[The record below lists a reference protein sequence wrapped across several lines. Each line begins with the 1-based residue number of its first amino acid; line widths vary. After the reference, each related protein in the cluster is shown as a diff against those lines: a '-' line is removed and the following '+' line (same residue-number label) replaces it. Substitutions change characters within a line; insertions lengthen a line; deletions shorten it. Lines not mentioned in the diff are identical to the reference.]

1 MKILYVVYRSIVYN
15 FSSSALGILLSSLGT
30 AIFCLTLLLS
40 SQLNQ
45 HVSLNSRNIDLVIG
59 AKGSPLQLI
68 LNSVYHVD
76 YPTGNILLED
86 AQAVAKHPMVKLAV
100 PLLLGDNYQGF
111 RIIGTDSNFL
121 HLYQASLSSG
131 TWVGHDFESVVGYEV
146 AREKH
151 LKLGDKIVGA
161 HGLSSDEDLHAD
173 HPYTVVGIL
182 EKNNSVTDRL
192 VLTNM
197 SSVWHMHAHA
207 HEHEH
212 AHESKGHHHDESNKE
227 EHHEAGEDGHTI
239 HDLLEVAGNGKE
251 ITSML
256 IRYKNPTAVAMFPR
270 MVNQTTNMQAASPAI
285 ESARLFSIMG
295 LGLDALHM
303 LAAVLMLMAAV
314 SVFLSLFNSFKSR
327 KYELAIMRTMGA
339 SRHTL
344 FKLMMMEGVLITII
358 GSLLGILFA
367 HTTAFLIS
375 AKGGAGF
382 IEAWRFGLTE
392 VAVVLVGLL
401 LGFVAALT
409 PAIKAYATPISQT
422 LSE

>member
-1 MKILYVVYRSIVYN
+1 MKILYVSYRSIVYN
-15 FSSSALGILLSSLGT
+15 CSSSALGILLSSLGT

-45 HVSLNSRNIDLVIG
+45 HLSLNSRNIDLVVG

-68 LNSVYHVD
+68 LNSIYYVD
-76 YPTGNILLED
+76 YPTGNILLQD
-86 AQAVAKHPMVKLAV
+86 AQEVAKHPLVKFAV

-121 HLYQASLSSG
+121 HFYHASFSSG
-131 TWVGHDFESVVGYEV
+131 RWIARDFESVVGYQV
-146 AREKH
+146 ARDKH

-161 HGLSSDEDLHAD
+161 HGLASNEDLHAD

-197 SSVWHMHAHA
+197 SSVWHMHG
-207 HEHEH
+207 HEHEGKRH
-212 AHESKGHHHDESNKE
+212 HHESE
-227 EHHEAGEDGHTI
+227 EEEHEAGEDGHRL
-239 HDLLEVAGNGKE
+239 HDLLTVAGGGKE

-295 LGLDALHM
+295 LGLDALHI
-303 LAAVLMLMAAV
+303 LAVVLMLMAAV

-327 KYELAIMRTMGA
+327 RYELAIMRTMGA
-339 SRHTL
+339 SRRTL

-358 GSLLGILFA
+358 GSILGILIA
-367 HTTAFLIS
+367 HTTALVIS
-375 AKGGAGF
+375 TKGGAAF
-382 IEAWRFGLTE
+382 IEAWHFGLTE
-392 VAVVLVGLL
+392 VTVVLVGLL
-401 LGFVAALT
+401 LGFTAALI
-409 PAIKAYATPISQT
+409 PAIKAYATPISRT